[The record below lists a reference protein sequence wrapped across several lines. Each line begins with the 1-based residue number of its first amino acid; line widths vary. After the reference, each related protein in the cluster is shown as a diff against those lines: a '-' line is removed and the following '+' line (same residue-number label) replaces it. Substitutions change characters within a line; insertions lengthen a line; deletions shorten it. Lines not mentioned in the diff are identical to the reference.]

1 MNDRCTRS
9 VKCPFFRMP
18 KEGRQNS
25 IRCEGVEDSQVMEL
39 IFSHTQKKKD
49 WLSKYCN
56 TFTYLKCPYAKLLDD
71 AWKEKLDG
79 TKQTK

>member
-1 MNDRCTRS
+1 MNDRSTRS

-18 KEGRQNS
+18 KEGRKNS
-25 IRCEGVEDSQVMEL
+25 IRCEGIDDAQVMEL

-49 WLSKYCN
+49 WLKKYCN
-56 TFTYLKCPYAKLLDD
+56 TYSYLKCPYAKLLDE

-79 TKQTK
+79 TKEK